1 MYPPDAALPRALWLQ
16 GRRVPGREEVAERSL
31 ALPFFPA
38 MTDAQ
43 IETVCE
49 ALAEA
54 LGASDWT

>member
-1 MYPPDAALPRALWLQ
+1 MPHYRERF
-16 GRRVPGREEVAERSL
+16 GMSGGGVPIAEEVAERSL

-38 MTDAQ
+38 MSDEQ

-54 LGASDWT
+54 LGSTDWT